1 MKIAITDK
9 KSFDQLSDL
18 GGVDIMIKTIYVGY
32 QAPHPENFSYHRDTS
47 ADEWLLIHTLTPAEF
62 FVSGKWRIYPEN
74 QIILYPPHASAD
86 YRACN
91 GPYKNNWMTFY
102 TDEKYIVQTAIPFN
116 IPIQISC
123 ADSFH
128 HLFHLLA
135 IENYFDYE
143 YREQSIGH
151 LFHLLFDKLSEA
163 CHNSSSVQSRENL
176 LALNLEIQSNPGF
189 QWSVPYMAK
198 RLNISPGYM
207 QSLYRKTFGVSC
219 MEDVFNK
226 RIELAK
232 DYLAHSQYTITQIAE
247 LCGYQS
253 SEHFF
258 RQFRRL
264 TSTTPSHY
272 RQKVRGEEM
281 PGRFNDTNLN

>member
-1 MKIAITDK
+1 
-9 KSFDQLSDL
+9 
-18 GGVDIMIKTIYVGY
+18 MIKTIYVEY
-32 QAPHPENFSYHRDTS
+32 QAAHSEDFSYHRDDS
-47 ADEWLLIHTLTPAEF
+47 ADEWLLIHTLTPAE
-62 FVSGKWRIYPEN
+62 VLIDGKWKFYPEN
-74 QIILYPPHASAD
+74 QIIIYPPHARAD

-91 GPYKNNWMTFY
+91 GPYKNNWMTFL
-102 TDEKYIVQTAIPFN
+102 TDEKYIAQAALPFN
-116 IPIQISC
+116 VPIQISC

-128 HLFHLLA
+128 HLFHMLA
-135 IENYFDYE
+135 IENHFDYE

-163 CHNSSSVQSRENL
+163 CHSSTSVQSRENL
-176 LALNLEIQSNPGF
+176 LTLNLEIQSNPGF

-264 TSTTPSHY
+264 TSTTPSNY
-272 RQKVRGEEM
+272 RQKVRGEE
-281 PGRFNDTNLN
+281 P

>member
-1 MKIAITDK
+1 
-9 KSFDQLSDL
+9 
-18 GGVDIMIKTIYVGY
+18 MIETIYVGY
-32 QAPHPENFSYHRDTS
+32 QFSHTEDFSFHRDES
-47 ADEWLLIHTLTPAEF
+47 ANEWLLVHTLTPAE
-62 FVSGKWRIYPEN
+62 VLVGGKWKSYPEN
-74 QIILYPPHASAD
+74 QIIIYPPYTGAD
-86 YRACN
+86 YRAYN
-91 GPYKNNWMTFY
+91 GPYKNNWISFY
-102 TDEKYIVQTAIPFN
+102 TDEKYIVQAALPFST
-116 IPIQISC
+116 PIQISY

-128 HLFHLLA
+128 HLFHMLA

-143 YREQSIGH
+143 YKEQSIGH

-163 CHNSSSVQSRENL
+163 CHNSSFVPNKENL

-189 QWSVPYMAK
+189 HWNVPYMAK

-232 DYLAHSQYTITQIAE
+232 HYLTHSQYTITQIAE

-264 TSTTPSHY
+264 TSTTPSNY
-272 RQKVRGEEM
+272 RQKFRRDEM
-281 PGRFNDTNLN
+281 SDQFNGTN